1 MSAEALHFEN
11 KNSNLD
17 QLRSSLQALKEKASL
32 TMMEIIKDPADERL
46 YRLLEKY
53 PKSLYEWFFVRCG
66 EGEKLRERYLSEV
79 TEVLKIQF

>member
-32 TMMEIIKDPADERL
+32 TMMEIIKDPADEKL

-53 PKSLYEWFFVRCG
+53 PKALYEWFWIMCG
-66 EGEKLRERYLSEV
+66 EKFQERNMKEV
-79 TEVLKIQF
+79 TNALER